1 MGPRSAPLP
10 AARMALAARLLLPRW
25 ALGRARQGGG
35 TGAGSGAWGLGQ
47 SARARAAPA
56 PRRAVSGGPQDEEED
71 GEAGAGGRGRP
82 APPTPPS
89 SATLPPPPTPPSP
102 PQRHWLA
109 RFGGVQEWLNE
120 QVGPHP
126 PSPCTPTLTGDP
138 PLQNRHWWLTAL
150 RERCASLPA
159 TAGAEAELAERVAAQ
174 ADRLVSRHR
183 HRVGPAD
190 VDDRGA
196 AHLQLA
202 ALALATYTV
211 VLPYLRGNQVEAL
224 ELVRRQVRPEAPL
237 GSTDA
242 ARTLTRN
249 FRTAGRRR

>member
-1 MGPRSAPLP
+1 MGPRSAPS

-25 ALGRARQGGG
+25 ALGRARRGGG
-35 TGAGSGAWGLGQ
+35 TGAGSGAWGLG
-47 SARARAAPA
+47 PA
-56 PRRAVSGGPQDEEED
+56 PRRAASGGPED
-71 GEAGAGGRGRP
+71 EAGEGGRGRP
-82 APPTPPS
+82 APPTPSSTAPS
-89 SATLPPPPTPPSP
+89 PPPTPPSP

-109 RFGGVQEWLNE
+109 RFGGVQEWLN
-120 QVGPHP
+120 QAA
-126 PSPCTPTLTGDP
+126 
-138 PLQNRHWWLTAL
+138 NRWWLRAL
-150 RERCASLPA
+150 QERCASLPA

-174 ADRLVSRHR
+174 ADRLVSRHA
-183 HRVGPAD
+183 HRVAD

>member
-1 MGPRSAPLP
+1 
-10 AARMALAARLLLPRW
+10 MALAARASLLLPRW

-35 TGAGSGAWGLGQ
+35 TGAGSGAWALGQ
-47 SARARAAPA
+47 SPRARAAPA
-56 PRRAVSGGPQDEEED
+56 PRRAASGGPQDEEGD
-71 GEAGAGGRGRP
+71 GEAGAGGRGRT

-89 SATLPPPPTPPSP
+89 SATPPPPPTPPSP

-174 ADRLVSRHR
+174 ADRLVSRHA

-224 ELVRRQVRPEAPL
+224 ELVRRQVRPEAPP

-242 ARTLTRN
+242 AQTLTRN